1 MNYCLF
7 VLNVFL
13 DEIIFVFT
21 FNIIINKLIFNNIIF
36 INFYY
41 KFIAVNIFESF
52 KSSIFYTIFPI
63 S

>member
-36 INFYY
+36 IKFYY
-41 KFIAVNIFESF
+41 IFIAINILESF
-52 KSSIFYTIFPI
+52 KSSFF
-63 S
+63 